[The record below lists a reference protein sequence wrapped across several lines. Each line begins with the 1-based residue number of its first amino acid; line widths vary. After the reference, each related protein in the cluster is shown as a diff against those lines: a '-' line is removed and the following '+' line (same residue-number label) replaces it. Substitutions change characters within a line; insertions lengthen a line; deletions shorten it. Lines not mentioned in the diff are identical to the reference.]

1 MITRNWY
8 ANLKSNHNR
17 AVITNGIRLQDG
29 SYASVGYYAS
39 YPERVYNA
47 LVVRET
53 DVVFNS
59 GAAGIVLGSGNTP
72 PTIDDYCLESMITS
86 GLSPKTII
94 SNDENGDLK
103 YTITMTNTSQN
114 PITIGEVGIMSKVY
128 TGANTNTSNI
138 VLMERT
144 VLEEPITIPAN
155 GVGVVTYIT
164 GFAVPE
170 A

>member
-8 ANLKSNHNR
+8 VNLRSNHAR
-17 AVITNGIRLQDG
+17 TVITNGLVLPTG
-29 SYASVGYYAS
+29 SYANAGYYENYA
-39 YPERVYNA
+39 EKVYNA
-47 LVVRET
+47 LVIRET

-59 GAAGIVLGSGNTP
+59 TSAGIVLGRDSTP
-72 PTIDDYCLESMITS
+72 PTLNDCCLKSLITG
-86 GLSPKTII
+86 GLSIKTVTKA
-94 SNDENGDLK
+94 DENGDLK
-103 YTITMTNTSQN
+103 YTMTMTNTSQN

-128 TGANTNTSNI
+128 TGANTSTSNI

>member
-8 ANLKSNHNR
+8 ANLKSNHNK

-29 SYASVGYYAS
+29 SYADVGYYET
-39 YPERVYNA
+39 YPEKVYNA

-59 GAAGIVLGSGNTP
+59 SSAGIVLGSGNTP

-86 GLSPKTII
+86 GLSQKTII
-94 SNDENGDLK
+94 SNDENGNLTYK
-103 YTITMTNTSQN
+103 ATMTNISQN
-114 PITIGEVGIMSKVY
+114 PITIGEVGVISKVY
-128 TGANTNTSNI
+128 TGANTATGKI

-144 VLEEPITIPAN
+144 ALETPVTIEPD
-155 GVGVVTYIT
+155 GVGQITYTIVVDI
-164 GFAVPE
+164 PE
-170 A
+170 